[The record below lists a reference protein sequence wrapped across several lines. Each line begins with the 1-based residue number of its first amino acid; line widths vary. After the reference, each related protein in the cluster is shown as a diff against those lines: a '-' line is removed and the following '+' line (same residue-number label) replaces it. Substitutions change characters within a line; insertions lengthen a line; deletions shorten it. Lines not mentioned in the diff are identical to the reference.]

1 MNIQWNKVT
10 WYSQGIAILLFVGV
24 FALGFFLGQK
34 YQIRAFE
41 NAIKAELDQMVYDSQ
56 AARAASTTDTGE

>member
-1 MNIQWNKVT
+1 MT